1 MMIRPF
7 RVVALQK
14 LMTSTPK
21 QILDIGSGSHS
32 PTITKRFF
40 PGCTYSGVDIQQ
52 DYSNTE
58 EDIQNM
64 DQFFEMDLT
73 KLNFEAIPN
82 NTYDLIVMSHII
94 EHLHNGDKVIAGLLP
109 KLKSGG
115 VIYIEFPSEKSTK
128 LPSMPETLNFYDDP
142 THVRIFTRKEI
153 TELLSTNGLEVIEQG
168 IAKRLI
174 NILLLPIRIPFHL
187 IKLKRLRGPAFWD
200 LYGFAEY
207 VIGKKKG

>member
-14 LMTSTPK
+14 LMPSNPK
-21 QILDIGSGSHS
+21 EILDIGSGSHS

-58 EDIQNM
+58 EDIRNM
-64 DQFFEMDLT
+64 DAFFEMDLT
-73 KLNFEAIPN
+73 QLDFNAIPDN
-82 NTYDLIVMSHII
+82 RYDLIVMSHII

-115 VIYIEFPSEKSTK
+115 FIYIEFPSEKSTK

-142 THVRIFTRKEI
+142 THVRIFTREEI
-153 TELLSTNGLEVIEQG
+153 ADLLSKNGVAVAQQG

-174 NILLLPIRIPFHL
+174 NTLLLPIRIPFHL
-187 IKLKRLRGPAFWD
+187 IKLRRLRGPAFWD
-200 LYGFAEY
+200 FYGFAEY
-207 VIGKKKG
+207 VIGRKN